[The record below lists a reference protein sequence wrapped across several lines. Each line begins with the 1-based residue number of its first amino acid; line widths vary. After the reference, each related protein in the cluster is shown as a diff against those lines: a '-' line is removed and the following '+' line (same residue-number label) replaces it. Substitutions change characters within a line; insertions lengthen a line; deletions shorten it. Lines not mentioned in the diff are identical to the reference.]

1 MQHATKE
8 QWNGFIANLRK
19 RGKAVHAAAL
29 AAAAVTFT
37 HEGVTYTAPH
47 GWERGPR
54 EMLAVGAT
62 LPITTLACVRSIFE
76 EDEDEDEDVVPMT
89 QEEADAWVD
98 RSIAGGNE
106 VDHLAA
112 APSLPHAV
120 PFYESERAPSR
131 RAPTADEQIT
141 MLVLEMTTNDRHAG
155 AGWFDDVLAQERRMA
170 APRGS
175 AGDSDNNA
183 DVQVARLAMGGDL

>member
-8 QWNGFIANLRK
+8 QWNGFIADLRK
-19 RGKAVHAAAL
+19 RGKAAHAAAL

-47 GWERGPR
+47 GWESGPR

-62 LPITTLACVRSIFE
+62 LPIATLACVRSIFE
-76 EDEDEDEDVVPMT
+76 EDEDEV
-89 QEEADAWVD
+89 
-98 RSIAGGNE
+98 
-106 VDHLAA
+106 LAA

-183 DVQVARLAMGGDL
+183 DVRLARLAMGGDL